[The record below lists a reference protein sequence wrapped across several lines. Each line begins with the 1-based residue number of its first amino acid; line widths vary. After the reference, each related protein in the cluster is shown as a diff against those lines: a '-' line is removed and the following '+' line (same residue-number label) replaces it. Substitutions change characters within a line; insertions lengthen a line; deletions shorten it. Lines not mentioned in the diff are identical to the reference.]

1 MAVVALN
8 TRLGCLSA
16 QLTAESEAQ
25 QMIDAV
31 HVTNENMWKLE
42 SGVPIYRFITTAPLR
57 KIFQAQDFFTKYAIN

>member
-31 HVTNENMWKLE
+31 HATAENMWKLDT
-42 SGVPIYRFITTAPLR
+42 SLPIYRFITTAPLR
-57 KIFQAQDFFTKYAIN
+57 ELFQAQDFFTKYAIH